1 MKIEHFAINVSDPL
15 AMADWYE
22 THLGLTAV
30 KKMEQAPYM
39 TFLADDSG
47 KIMIE
52 LYQNS
57 KAEVLAFDSMDP
69 LMLHLAFVSENPSE
83 DADRLLKAG
92 AKKISDD
99 TLPDGTQLIMLR
111 DPWGLAVQLVK
122 RAKTLLPNL

>member
-1 MKIEHFAINVSDPL
+1 MKIEHIALNVAEPM

-22 THLGLTAV
+22 ANLGLTSV
-30 KKMEQAPYM
+30 KKMEKSPFM

-52 LYQNS
+52 IYQNP
-57 KAEVLAFDSMDP
+57 KAEVLPFHSLDP
-69 LMLHLAFVSENPSE
+69 LMVHLAFVSENPAD
-83 DADRLLKAG
+83 DASRLLEAG

-99 TLPDGTQLIMLR
+99 TLPDGTRLIMLR

-122 RAKTLLPNL
+122 RAKTLLPNP